1 MNTLIQHQALS
12 YQTAMSL
19 AALVADYAEQEN
31 LHICI
36 SILCPKGAVL
46 VSLNMNKAPLHS
58 AKIALDKAYTSASFG
73 LASHSWKQKLTSQ
86 TETLNALSLQPKFTS
101 LGGGFPLIYQGEV
114 IAAIGVSGAS
124 EKEDMQCAEIAIN
137 ALSSLLEARL

>member
-1 MNTLIQHQALS
+1 MTAIIHHQELS

-19 AALVADYAEQEN
+19 AVLVADYAEQEH
-31 LHICI
+31 LAICI
-36 SILCPKGAVL
+36 SILCPKGKVL
-46 VSLNMNKAPLHS
+46 TSLNMNKAPLHS

-73 LASHSWKQKLTSQ
+73 LASHSWKQKLVTQ
-86 TETLNALSLQPKFTS
+86 KDTLNALSLQPNFTT

-124 EKEDMQCAEIAIN
+124 EKEDMQCAQIAIN
-137 ALSSLLEARL
+137 GLSSLLEARL